1 MGPLQIIGGIL
12 LIISAILIIG
22 LVIMQE
28 SKQSGLSAMTG
39 GSDSYLSKN
48 KGKTLDS
55 KLAFLTKVFAI
66 AFFIITLAVNLVIKY
81 IK

>member
-1 MGPLQIIGGIL
+1 MGPLEIIGGIL
-12 LIISAILIIG
+12 LIISSILIII
-22 LVIMQE
+22 VVTMQE

-55 KLAFLTKVFAI
+55 KLAQVTKILAI
-66 AFFIITLAVNLVIKY
+66 VFFIVTLAVNLIIRYVV
-81 IK
+81 